1 MSQLAKNHR
10 ESVFMNE
17 ILKQW
22 WKTLIRFHWGNYL
35 LLLLIGLLFYYVWVQ
50 VNQTLNYKWNWSIIP
65 NWIIRYDEDTQSWV
79 PNLLLQ
85 GLITTF
91 RLTLYSSI
99 LALLMG
105 ICLGLARTSKNQ
117 VVSMLARTYLELL
130 RNIPQVVI
138 IFVFYFFLSEQIV
151 QALEIESW
159 ARSIARGDSSEI
171 WSFFFGDMRRFPSL
185 VSGVLVLALFESAFV
200 GEIIR
205 TGIQTVPKGQ
215 YEAASSI
222 GMTRMQSMR
231 YIILP
236 QAFRKILPP
245 LANQQIILV
254 KNSAFVSLIAV
265 QELAYKT
272 TELVATTRA
281 IFEAWLTTAAFY
293 FVICFGLSVLFRRL
307 EKHGM
312 SEGR

>member
-1 MSQLAKNHR
+1 MRHA
-10 ESVFMNE
+10 F
-17 ILKQW
+17 KQ
-22 WKTLIRFHWGNYL
+22 FHWGNYVL
-35 LLLLIGLLFYYVWVQ
+35 LFLLGMFFYYVWVQ
-50 VNQTLNYKWNWSIIP
+50 VDQTLNYKWNWEIIP
-65 NWIIRYDEDTQSWV
+65 SWVIRYDEDTGSWV

-99 LALLMG
+99 IALILG
-105 ICLGLARTSKNQ
+105 IGLGLARTAKNR
-117 VVSMLARTYLELL
+117 VVLMLARTYLELL
-130 RNIPQVVI
+130 RNVPQVVI

-151 QALEIESW
+151 QALDIESW
-159 ARSIARGDSSEI
+159 ARQIARGENSGI

-185 VSGVLVLALFESAFV
+185 VSGVLVLSLFESAFV

-215 YEAASSI
+215 HEAASSI
-222 GMTRMQSMR
+222 GMTRFQSMR
-231 YIILP
+231 YIVLP

-281 IFEAWLTTAAFY
+281 IFESWLTTAAFY
-293 FVICFGLSVLFRRL
+293 FVICFGLSLLFRRL
-307 EKHGM
+307 EQRSKSHER
-312 SEGR
+312 S